1 MDKKY
6 LISLVIGG
14 LLLFQL
20 QLISYLNGLL
30 IEQGVL
36 TGCSGHFSL
45 LKSSLII
52 IPIIFIGY
60 FLWGGINRYQVMRK
74 IVEFEQNLKDK
85 QKKRGER

>member
-14 LLLFQL
+14 ILLFQL

-36 TGCSGHFSL
+36 TGYSGHFSL

-74 IVEFEQNLKDK
+74 IVGFEQNLKDK
-85 QKKRGER
+85 